1 MTVVWQL
8 QKKQVD
14 MHAAAALPS
23 ARAAA
28 SPWMLLH
35 GVVNKCLY
43 GAMHWQWSACRV
55 CLPCRLTARDSPARA
70 LQGYFRFERVGKAT
84 TCTFLQLAR
93 NNRTVPYLE
102 FRD

>member
-43 GAMHWQWSACRV
+43 GAMHWQ
-55 CLPCRLTARDSPARA
+55 
-70 LQGYFRFERVGKAT
+70 
-84 TCTFLQLAR
+84 
-93 NNRTVPYLE
+93 
-102 FRD
+102 